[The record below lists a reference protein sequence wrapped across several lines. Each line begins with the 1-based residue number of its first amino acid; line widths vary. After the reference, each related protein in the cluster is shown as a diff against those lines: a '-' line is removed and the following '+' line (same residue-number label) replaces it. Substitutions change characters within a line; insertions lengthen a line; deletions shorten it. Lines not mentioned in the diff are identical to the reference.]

1 MPRGGR
7 VLVMT
12 DMRETVVSESKRTT
26 VVIHRQ
32 TKAVLDSIKHPG
44 QSYEG
49 VIQDLI
55 KFWKKGHGLEETA
68 VPLNVERGQAR

>member
-1 MPRGGR
+1 MPRGGQ
-7 VLVMT
+7 VLVSTNMGVA
-12 DMRETVVSESKRTT
+12 VVSESKRTT
-26 VVIHRQ
+26 VMIHRQ
-32 TKAVLDSIKHPG
+32 TKAILDSIKHPG